1 MIQTRLRIIRMN
13 MSKKLPRVPVGSTK
27 AEEGIVVQID
37 PLASYIDKHLHGY
50 MFESRESL
58 PYGLHVVIA
67 KNEIDSAI

>member
-13 MSKKLPRVPVGSTK
+13 MSKELPCIPVGSTK
-27 AEEGIVVQID
+27 AKKGIVVQID
-37 PLASYIDKHLHGY
+37 PLPSYIDEHLHGH

-67 KNEIDSAI
+67 

>member
-37 PLASYIDKHLHGY
+37 PLASDIDEHLHSH
-50 MFESRESL
+50 MLKSCEAL
-58 PYGLHVVIA
+58 ANGLHVVIA
-67 KNEIDSAI
+67 